1 MHAIHPKLDKNKT
14 VLMNQGVLF
23 TMSVSLNLMINI
35 QLLSISDKNISKE
48 EIVINQTLKDY

>member
-1 MHAIHPKLDKNKT
+1 
-14 VLMNQGVLF
+14 
-23 TMSVSLNLMINI
+23 MSVSLNLMINI